1 MRYPNRVLFRVVA
14 VLFASLMAP
23 LSCSDDT
30 TAPPPDDQTS
40 ASRTIPPTGGSV
52 SVENED
58 GIEFSVSLPAG
69 AVLTGTKVTI
79 AAVTPP
85 SGVNARFSLEPAG
98 LRLLKPATF
107 TVTLP
112 STMTIHD
119 SFGMSFANGERVF
132 VPCEIDAGARTITTT
147 LNQLGFTNPDDV
159 QFTTGALSPDNF
171 IDVDQMSCDIIRDA
185 LTDQILRAQA
195 FSGPF
200 PPDLASPLITE
211 YRAALLVCTSLDSV
225 SEASAAL
232 REYACANVNS
242 SEATAGVA
250 EITSV
255 EDLRTNL
262 GYLVAAEG
270 MAQVFG
276 ADCHI
281 QTATMEAV
289 FDKYLDDYVDRI
301 NSPEFTRDRPT
312 WDALWAENLVIVGL
326 GALAQEYAVDAA
338 SQRINDEVFPALFA
352 RLYEVASAACSAD
365 ENNAFM
371 LDIITGGYALNHP
384 IIVAREVPSFSGLV
398 ADDVIDE
405 TLRCGSTIQAEARAS
420 DNLLLASETV
430 SLDDETGSVRVTDN
444 GKIVLIDDMLGFT
457 CNGIVSRPPIRV
469 RAEVPGHLPIVQLG
483 NLSGSMTIPMPST
496 LSSLPEEEP
505 GEPADNFDLIIERDR
520 NVCGIEA
527 EGTIELARI
536 HVNTTGFLGT
546 MSGTWSGGC
555 PNGAVQGTFSV
566 QIQSD
571 RTVTGGFDGS
581 ATGTIDGTVSTNGT
595 FDASANGTAGSC
607 TWSGSLNLAGGVVNG
622 SGSWSCSSAGCSGT
636 YASGSI
642 PGASRR

>member
-1 MRYPNRVLFRVVA
+1 MIRH
-14 VLFASLMAP
+14 
-23 LSCSDDT
+23 
-30 TAPPPDDQTS
+30 PPAGPS
-40 ASRTIPPTGGSV
+40 RPRAGRSRSRTRTGSNFRSRSRRGPCSRARRSPSRPSPHRRGSTHA
-52 SVENED
+52 SAWN
-58 GIEFSVSLPAG
+58 
-69 AVLTGTKVTI
+69 
-79 AAVTPP
+79 
-85 SGVNARFSLEPAG
+85 R
-98 LRLLKPATF
+98 PATF

-312 WDALWAENLVIVGL
+312 WDALWAENLVIV
-326 GALAQEYAVDAA
+326 
-338 SQRINDEVFPALFA
+338 
-352 RLYEVASAACSAD
+352 
-365 ENNAFM
+365 
-371 LDIITGGYALNHP
+371 
-384 IIVAREVPSFSGLV
+384 
-398 ADDVIDE
+398 
-405 TLRCGSTIQAEARAS
+405 
-420 DNLLLASETV
+420 
-430 SLDDETGSVRVTDN
+430 
-444 GKIVLIDDMLGFT
+444 
-457 CNGIVSRPPIRV
+457 
-469 RAEVPGHLPIVQLG
+469 
-483 NLSGSMTIPMPST
+483 
-496 LSSLPEEEP
+496 
-505 GEPADNFDLIIERDR
+505 
-520 NVCGIEA
+520 
-527 EGTIELARI
+527 
-536 HVNTTGFLGT
+536 
-546 MSGTWSGGC
+546 
-555 PNGAVQGTFSV
+555 
-566 QIQSD
+566 
-571 RTVTGGFDGS
+571 
-581 ATGTIDGTVSTNGT
+581 
-595 FDASANGTAGSC
+595 
-607 TWSGSLNLAGGVVNG
+607 
-622 SGSWSCSSAGCSGT
+622 
-636 YASGSI
+636 
-642 PGASRR
+642 